1 VYRAADAGKAGRD
14 VSVTRAGFRYPNA
27 PIAEAVFDI
36 RVEELSDE
44 QLARVA
50 AFTDADYPKRE
61 ETVLTGA
68 ELQSGPLGVTTKA
81 TRHMNGFRYTSQDGL
96 QIVQMRNDGFTFSRL
111 APYEEWA
118 IFHVEARRLLG
129 AYVELGTPS
138 FLTRLAL
145 RYINQ
150 VKVPAGHV
158 QIDEYLRTR
167 PEISNDMPT
176 ATSGYFMTVD
186 IPLPFFGSAVRITQT
201 ILPSDVLP
209 RTWFSKRPSPTRLG
223 SCSNDDHDDSPSTR
237 VVHAVNERAR
247 LRRHRT
253 THECDSCTNST
264 SPG

>member
-201 ILPSDVLP
+201 ILPSDVL
-209 RTWFSKRPSPTRLG
+209 G
-223 SCSNDDHDDSPSTR
+223 GSPSLVLDIDVFREGRWDPSDVDLTAAFNDLR
-237 VVHAVNERAR
+237 GAKNMVFEASITDKAR
-247 LRRHRT
+247 ELFQ
-253 THECDSCTNST
+253 
-264 SPG
+264 